1 MTTPASQP
9 AVNGTR
15 LLLDVDTGID
25 DAVALLYLLG
35 VPGSSIEGITC
46 TAGNVSARQVAANT
60 LALLE
65 LAGAP
70 GIEVA
75 LGRDVPLEIPLVTTE
90 ETHGDQGL
98 GYASLPPAQQSV
110 SNRSGIELWIDTVRA
125 NPGEI
130 TGLVT
135 GPLTNLALAIRQEP
149 DLPHLLKGLVIM
161 GGSFN
166 YQGNTTPVAEWN
178 THVDPHAA
186 REVYAAYEGVPA
198 EKLPVICAL
207 ETTERIECRPEHLAR
222 LASAA
227 GEPAELLSTDDADGL
242 RSTSA
247 NPVIAFLSDAL
258 RFYME
263 FHRRYNQGYIAHL
276 HDLFAAMVATGDAR
290 YTAREAHVDVETQSA
305 LTFAQTVGDFAG
317 FRKLPPNARV
327 VTDNDP
333 EAVFE
338 MMIARIASLAR
349 RARAA

>member
-1 MTTPASQP
+1 MTDQP
-9 AVNGTR
+9 R

-25 DAVALLYLLG
+25 DAVALLYLFA
-35 VPGSSIEGITC
+35 VPDIRLEGITC

-65 LAGAP
+65 LARVSGV
-70 GIEVA
+70 EVA
-75 LGRDVPLEIPLVTTE
+75 VGRETPLEVPLLTTE

-98 GYASLPPAQQSV
+98 GYAVLPQAQQRV
-110 SNRSGIELWIDTVRA
+110 SARTGVELWVRA
-125 NPGEI
+125 ARENPGEI

-135 GPLTNLALAIRQEP
+135 GPLTNLALAIREEP
-149 DLPHLLKGLVIM
+149 NLPQLLKGLVIM

-166 YQGNTTPVAEWN
+166 YRGNTTPVAEWN

-186 REVYAAYEGVPA
+186 REVYAAYNGVQ
-198 EKLPVICAL
+198 EDKLPIICAL
-207 ETTERIECRPEHLAR
+207 ESTERIECTPEHLRR
-222 LASAA
+222 LSIAA
-227 GEPAELLSTDDADGL
+227 GAKPELLRDEDPAGL

-247 NPVIAFLSDAL
+247 NPVIACMSDAL

-263 FHRRYNQGYIAHL
+263 FHRQHDQGYIAHL
-276 HDLFAAMVATGDAR
+276 HDLFAAMVATGETPFETR
-290 YTAREAHVDVETQSA
+290 KAHVDVETESA

-327 VTDNDP
+327 VTGNDP

-338 MMIARIASLAR
+338 LMIERIATLSR
-349 RARAA
+349 GTKSGTYPGSPG